1 MNGEYFLD
9 AITISKVDA
18 ATGSTDS
25 GKVFN
30 LEPTRA
36 TISASLLGAD
46 NGDQVN
52 DKLKV
57 DAPASAQGAT
67 VDLYRVVDGVQTLV
81 ATATLNEKGNR
92 VFKVADENGIR
103 RTQYIAE
110 VSSTES
116 TLGAWTNS

>member
-9 AITISKVDA
+9 AINISKVDA
-18 ATGSTDS
+18 ANGSVES
-25 GKVFN
+25 GKEFD

-67 VDLYRVVDGVQTLV
+67 VDLYSGC
-81 ATATLNEKGNR
+81 
-92 VFKVADENGIR
+92 
-103 RTQYIAE
+103 
-110 VSSTES
+110 
-116 TLGAWTNS
+116 

>member
-1 MNGEYFLD
+1 M
-9 AITISKVDA
+9 
-18 ATGSTDS
+18 DS
-25 GKVFN
+25 GKVFD

-116 TLGAWTNS
+116 TLGAWTNFLKVR